1 MVNWAVS
8 GPAESSVAAPH
19 VRVVPGVAC
28 RGAHCERDLSDG
40 SGDEQPRRPGPRGQG
55 VPRADGT
62 RRDCRC
68 CRRGERRRPTGP
80 PGRRGGRGGDH
91 ACGLRGREARTH
103 LEIRRPLWSRFI
115 ADIVAGLSAT
125 EAAIKKPLS
134 KIKNTWKYNWKM
146 KCISKWSAFF
156 DSVFF
161 GDVVPAI
168 EKPLSK
174 TSILRVWNAS

>member
-80 PGRRGGRGGDH
+80 PGRRGGRGAIMHVDCVD
-91 ACGLRGREARTH
+91 ARPARTSRSVD
-103 LEIRRPLWSRFI
+103 LSGWSRFI
-115 ADIVAGLSAT
+115 ADIVAVLLAT
-125 EAAIKKPLS
+125 EVAIKKPLS
-134 KIKNTWKYNWKM
+134 KIKNHLE
-146 KCISKWSAFF
+146 IQL
-156 DSVFF
+156 DF
-161 GDVVPAI
+161 GLYFQVVW
-168 EKPLSK
+168 LF
-174 TSILRVWNAS
+174 